1 MNRHTMLAALKEL
14 RGLILIAAII
24 FPFRSSIADWNDVPT
39 GSMVPTIL
47 EGDRIVV
54 NKLAYDLK
62 IPFTTTRLAS
72 WDAPQRGDIV
82 VLFSPVDGTRLVK
95 RIVGVPGDRLAM
107 RANRLWLN
115 GAPVA
120 YDIAGWMS
128 DGVAV
133 AAVERLD
140 GRPHAIQWQP
150 SLHGAARAFEPLAV
164 PAEHYFVMG
173 DNRDNSRDSR
183 SFGLVAREQI
193 VGRAFAVAL
202 SFAPAHAYAPR
213 WERFF
218 TALN

>member
-1 MNRHTMLAALKEL
+1 MNRNSVLAAMKEL
-14 RGLILIAAII
+14 RGLILIAAVI

-39 GSMVPTIL
+39 GSMAPTIV
-47 EGDRIVV
+47 EGDRIAV

-62 IPFTTTRLAS
+62 IPFTTTRLAR
-72 WDAPQRGDIV
+72 WDNPQRGDIV
-82 VLFSPVDGTRLVK
+82 VLYSPAAGTRLVK
-95 RIVGVPGDRLAM
+95 RVVAVPGDRVAM

-115 GAPVA
+115 GASVA
-120 YDIAGWMS
+120 YDIGAGTP
-128 DGVAV
+128 DGATV

-150 SLHGAARAFEPLAV
+150 YLQGAPRAFAPLTV
-164 PAEHYFVMG
+164 PAQHYFVMG

-193 VGRAFAVAL
+193 VGRAFAVAM
-202 SFAPAHAYAPR
+202 SFASAHGYAPR

>member
-1 MNRHTMLAALKEL
+1 MHRTFIATMKEL
-14 RGLILIAAII
+14 RGLILIAAVI

-39 GSMVPTIL
+39 GSMVPTIV
-47 EGDRIVV
+47 EGDRIAV

-62 IPFTTTRLAS
+62 VPFTTTRLAS
-72 WDAPQRGDIV
+72 WDDPRRGDIV
-82 VLFSPVDGTRLVK
+82 VLYSPSDGTRLVK
-95 RIVGVPGDRLAM
+95 RVIALPGDRIAM

-115 GAPVA
+115 GTPVA
-120 YDIAGWMS
+120 YDLRGGTP
-128 DGVAV
+128 DGTAV

-140 GRPHAIQWQP
+140 GRAHAIQWQP
-150 SLHGAARAFEPLAV
+150 YLNGAPRTLAPRTV
-164 PAEHYFVMG
+164 PPRHYFVMG

-183 SFGLVAREQI
+183 SFGFVAREQI

-202 SFAPAHAYAPR
+202 SFAPAQAYAPR